1 METVIAETPNSPAI
15 RVRVTRRFPEPPE
28 DPPASE
34 PARLMSL
41 MIHYFNVKCLSL
53 KLRLEGHVEARGE
66 TGVNRKGA
74 ALALL
79 CVAQFVDVLDV
90 NAVVV
95 ALHSIGRDLGFS
107 RVDLQWVISA
117 YVLSFA
123 GFLLLAGRVAD
134 LWGRRRTFVV
144 GLALFTGASLL
155 CGLSSSP
162 GMLVASRALQGLG
175 AAITAP
181 AALSIITTIFEE
193 GRERDRAVA
202 AWTAV
207 AAGGGAAGLLLGGLI
222 TDFFGWR
229 WVFFVNV
236 PVGVVGISLSYVLL
250 PEFRNPSA
258 SRRPDLLG
266 AATVTGALVLLVFG
280 LTRAGGAGFGSPA
293 TLGTLAF
300 AAALL
305 GAFAVVERRVAEP
318 LVPPGILRLRGLVG
332 AAMVAFALTAATA
345 PVSVLATLYLQNTL
359 GYSPSFA
366 GLAGLP
372 FSLCVVAGAAIGG
385 RIAGRVG
392 GRAVMAGGLAVVAA
406 SALVTAGIT
415 AEGGVPYVLAGAAL
429 SGLGLGCASVASTAR
444 GTSAV
449 ERGKRG
455 LASGLMN
462 TAAQVGTA
470 LGLAVLL
477 TLAAAYAGASAGGG
491 PSDAQALVAG
501 YRLAFFA
508 AAGVASLGVLAA
520 LCVVRQD
527 KARDGR

>member
-1 METVIAETPNSPAI
+1 M
-15 RVRVTRRFPEPPE
+15 RR
-28 DPPASE
+28 
-34 PARLMSL
+34 R
-41 MIHYFNVKCLSL
+41 
-53 KLRLEGHVEARGE
+53 
-66 TGVNRKGA
+66 GA

-90 NAVVV
+90 NAAIV
-95 ALHSIGRDLGFS
+95 ALHTIGEDLGFS
-107 RVDLQWVISA
+107 RAGLQWVISA

-123 GFLLLAGRVAD
+123 GFLLLAGRLAD

-144 GLALFTGASLL
+144 GLALFTGASLA
-155 CGLSSSP
+155 CGLSFSP

-207 AAGGGAAGLLLGGLI
+207 AAGGGAAGLVLGGLI
-222 TDFFGWR
+222 TDFFGWE

-236 PVGVVGISLSYVLL
+236 PVGVAGISLSYVLL
-250 PEFRNPSA
+250 PEFRDPSA
-258 SRRPDLLG
+258 SRRPDVLG

-280 LTRAGGAGFGSPA
+280 LTRAEEAGFGSPA
-293 TLGTLAF
+293 TLVTLVLV
-300 AAALL
+300 AALL
-305 GAFAVVERRVAEP
+305 AAFVVVERRVAEP
-318 LVPPGILRLRGLVG
+318 LVPLGVLRLRGLVG
-332 AAMVAFALTAATA
+332 AALVASALTAATA
-345 PVSVLATLYLQNTL
+345 PVGVLATLYLQNTL

-366 GLAGLP
+366 GMAGLP

-406 SALVTAGIT
+406 SALVTSGIT
-415 AEGGVPYVLAGAAL
+415 AEGGVPYVLAGATL

-449 ERGKRG
+449 EEARRG

-470 LGLAVLL
+470 LGLATLL
-477 TLAAAYAGASAGGG
+477 TLAAASASAHAAFAGGG
-491 PSDAQALVAG
+491 PPDAQALVAG

-508 AAGVASLGVLAA
+508 AAGIASLGVLVA
-520 LCVVRQD
+520 LFVVRQD

>member
-1 METVIAETPNSPAI
+1 M
-15 RVRVTRRFPEPPE
+15 
-28 DPPASE
+28 
-34 PARLMSL
+34 
-41 MIHYFNVKCLSL
+41 
-53 KLRLEGHVEARGE
+53 
-66 TGVNRKGA
+66 
-74 ALALL
+74 
-79 CVAQFVDVLDV
+79 
-90 NAVVV
+90 
-95 ALHSIGRDLGFS
+95 
-107 RVDLQWVISA
+107 
-117 YVLSFA
+117 
-123 GFLLLAGRVAD
+123 
-134 LWGRRRTFVV
+134 V

-155 CGLSSSP
+155 CGLSFSP
-162 GMLVASRALQGLG
+162 GMLVASRAVQGLG

-193 GRERDRAVA
+193 GRERNRAVA

-222 TDFFGWR
+222 TDFFGWE

-250 PEFRNPSA
+250 PEFRDHSA
-258 SRRPDLLG
+258 SRPPDLLG
-266 AATVTGALVLLVFG
+266 AATVTGALVLFVFG
-280 LTRAGGAGFGSPA
+280 LTRAEEAGFGSPA
-293 TLGTLAF
+293 TLGTLAL

-305 GAFAVVERRVAEP
+305 GTFVVVERRVAEP
-318 LVPPGILRLRGLVG
+318 LVPPGVLRSRGLVG
-332 AAMVAFALTAATA
+332 AALVAFALTAATA
-345 PVSVLATLYLQNTL
+345 PVSVLATLYLQDTL

-372 FSLCVVAGAAIGG
+372 LSLCVVVGAAIGG
-385 RIAGRVG
+385 RIAGCVG

-406 SALVTAGIT
+406 AALVSARIS
-415 AEGGVPYVLAGAAL
+415 AEGGVPYVFVGAAL

-449 ERGKRG
+449 EEDKRG
-455 LASGLMN
+455 LASGFMN

-470 LGLAVLL
+470 LGLAALL
-477 TLAAAYAGASAGGG
+477 TLAAATTSAYAGAPAGGAPPG
-491 PSDAQALVAG
+491 AQALVAG

-508 AAGVASLGVLAA
+508 AAGVASLGLLAA